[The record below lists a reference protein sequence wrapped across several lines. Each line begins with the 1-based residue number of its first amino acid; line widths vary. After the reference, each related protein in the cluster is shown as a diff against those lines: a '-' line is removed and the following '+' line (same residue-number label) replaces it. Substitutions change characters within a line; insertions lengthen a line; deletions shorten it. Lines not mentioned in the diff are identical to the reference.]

1 MTQPANTTA
10 INNAQ
15 GRRDHQKLPDRR
27 ESRSREC
34 LKMAVLEMPPCR
46 SFLGSSPLFQKK
58 EETERKGQSPDR
70 QSQATRRDRTTTTP
84 GTRAAQTPSN
94 TTEATT
100 PRTHR
105 RPTTQSAGNFY
116 SLFRAS
122 FWVLPR
128 MLGDLGGAS
137 TLKAKGSFCK
147 KTAVLPHVVSETGAS
162 RSTITHGGFGHHQTQ
177 CPPEARLECP
187 YS

>member
-1 MTQPANTTA
+1 
-10 INNAQ
+10 
-15 GRRDHQKLPDRR
+15 
-27 ESRSREC
+27 
-34 LKMAVLEMPPCR
+34 MPEN
-46 SFLGSSPLFQKK
+46 GSSGDAALQIVPWVVAPFSEK

-70 QSQATRRDRTTTTP
+70 QSQATRRDNRTTTTP

-105 RPTTQSAGNFY
+105 KPTTQSAGNFY

-137 TLKAKGSFCK
+137 TLKVKGSF
-147 KTAVLPHVVSETGAS
+147 
-162 RSTITHGGFGHHQTQ
+162 FF
-177 CPPEARLECP
+177 
-187 YS
+187 

>member
-1 MTQPANTTA
+1 
-10 INNAQ
+10 
-15 GRRDHQKLPDRR
+15 
-27 ESRSREC
+27 
-34 LKMAVLEMPPCR
+34 MAVLGMPPCR
-46 SFLGSSPLFQKK
+46 SFLGSSPFFSEKRRNRAQGAKPRP
-58 EETERKGQSPDR
+58 TEPSDKARQQDGRKNK
-70 QSQATRRDRTTTTP
+70 T

-105 RPTTQSAGNFY
+105 SPTTQSAGNFH

-128 MLGDLGGAS
+128 MLRDLGGAS
-137 TLKAKGSFCK
+137 TLKVKGSFCGK

-162 RSTITHGGFGHHQTQ
+162 RSTISHGGFGHHQTQ